1 MAPSERPGNQKAIS
15 ARILP
20 AIAKTNMRTEI
31 DRVLGLEI
39 DIMFRLH
46 HVE

>member
-1 MAPSERPGNQKAIS
+1 MVPSERLGNQKAIS
-15 ARILP
+15 VRMPP
-20 AIAKTNMRTEI
+20 AIANTNIRTEI
-31 DRVLGLEI
+31 DLVLGLEI